1 MKRSRLGD
9 PLHLHDHQPAG
20 VVHRG
25 GDGQGLQKQRLALHG
40 DVAVRVGG
48 GAPKERDVEPLEC
61 LVEQVLLTVDRH
73 QLDPVFGGAFVD
85 LPAAVA
91 GIDKRVEANPGQQPG
106 LTRGGIAEQLRD
118 HALRQVV
125 GLDLVLHGHLAEL
138 TRHPPVP
145 PDGPLEQA
153 FVAQPVRAPPLPV
166 SLCHGE
172 RQRQIPRGAGL
183 QESRLQRQ
191 GEFFGETLP
200 GEAFHD
206 DGVAVTD
213 QRDGLG
219 GGDDLV
225 PRCHARHEFGWK
237 LHVVAPVRRR
247 ATAIRDC
254 RAAQVKALNP
264 VMSRPTS
271 RVWIVSVPSNV

>member
-25 GDGQGLQKQRLALHG
+25 GDGQGLQKERLALHG

-85 LPAAVA
+85 LPTAVA
-91 GIDKRVEANPGQQPG
+91 RIDKRVEANPGQQPR
-106 LTRGGIAEQLRD
+106 LSRGGIAKQLRD
-118 HALRQVV
+118 DPLRQVV

-145 PDGPLEQA
+145 PDGALEQA
-153 FVAQPVRAPPLPV
+153 LVAQPVRAPPLPV

-172 RQRQIPRGAGL
+172 RQREIPRGAGL

-191 GEFFGETLP
+191 GELFGETLP
-200 GEAFHD
+200 GEALHD
-206 DGVAVTD
+206 DGVSVTD

-219 GGDDLV
+219 GGNDLV
-225 PRCHARHEFGWK
+225 PWCHARHEFGWK
-237 LHVVAPVRRR
+237 IHVVAPGWRR